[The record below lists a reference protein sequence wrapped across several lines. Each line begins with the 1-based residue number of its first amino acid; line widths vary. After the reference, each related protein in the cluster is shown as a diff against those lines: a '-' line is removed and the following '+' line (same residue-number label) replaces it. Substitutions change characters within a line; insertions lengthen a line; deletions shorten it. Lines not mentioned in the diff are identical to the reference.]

1 MLPPQYN
8 FRNQMMGSEHERKK
22 ERGER
27 YRRNG
32 KGNRSHTSLF
42 ISLLFFLHALSHLLF
57 REDMMVGQI
66 RHENERR
73 EWESNEMRFPFVHSH
88 PRDEGTGRTNRQ
100 VPRAERR
107 GSSKEKRN
115 EGRARNEKEIVSWYA
130 LASSCYLFLFY
141 FILFISFLFIFIISL
156 FLFYFIYFFYIWC
169 KARPAREVHALILT
183 VPQWTRETIGETS
196 PFYFHQ
202 ISLTGLS
209 FTLSLLVFFLI
220 KFLLFAFLLYFF
232 YYCFFSFIYFLILF
246 LFSFLFLLFLSFGL
260 LLCLFI
266 IVSFLFH
273 SFLVFW
279 RINEVTGQPKGECRM
294 GGNMSLLFL
303 SFYLK
308 DTNDSGERGA
318 GRE

>member
-1 MLPPQYN
+1 MVTSGGIDEWEARVDPFPRLFLFHFPCPYSSRSKKRDGVEKGTGNWDKIGKGKVYLFLTSHPQPSATGWWRVRKDDGHSFSFTFPFLSPSFFMLPPQYN

-107 GSSKEKRN
+107 GSSKEKRKN
-115 EGRARNEKEIVSWYA
+115 ECQAWPEVEWLEC
-130 LASSCYLFLFY
+130 LATF
-141 FILFISFLFIFIISL
+141 
-156 FLFYFIYFFYIWC
+156 
-169 KARPAREVHALILT
+169 
-183 VPQWTRETIGETS
+183 
-196 PFYFHQ
+196 PFH
-202 ISLTGLS
+202 
-209 FTLSLLVFFLI
+209 LSLNLANNPN
-220 KFLLFAFLLYFF
+220 KREMRDAK
-232 YYCFFSFIYFLILF
+232 
-246 LFSFLFLLFLSFGL
+246 
-260 LLCLFI
+260 
-266 IVSFLFH
+266 
-273 SFLVFW
+273 
-279 RINEVTGQPKGECRM
+279 RRQ
-294 GGNMSLLFL
+294 
-303 SFYLK
+303 
-308 DTNDSGERGA
+308 ERGKGMESYGLA
-318 GRE
+318 KRRK